1 VLEPDRDQ
9 LEMFADALL
18 RHASSDDGYVSVR
31 AFYEDDSG
39 KPFRISP
46 TSLKGGLKFLFEV
59 LEDDARRAA
68 QFPKS
73 VVFCPPLCT
82 FANKEQ
88 AREQDIFEGLAL
100 SVECDQHP
108 QQARQVLEALLGP
121 ATVVVKSG
129 GRWSNGNGEAEDKL
143 HLHWR
148 LARSA
153 QGADI
158 AKLKQAR
165 ILAARV
171 VGGDPSNAPI
181 NHPIRWPG
189 SWHRKAEPRLC
200 VIDTIN
206 ADIEVE
212 LEAALAILSKT
223 VPTTS
228 STDSSNTDTDHSTGS
243 DDWAAL
249 VGDIVSGRSYHAPL
263 VSLAARL
270 VGSNMHD
277 GTAVKLLR
285 GVMAASSSPRD
296 GRWHSRYGAIPRYV
310 NSARDKFTVEDTPQA
325 EPNKPLLVPYA
336 TTTFAGI
343 PCRQWLHAGHYIRG
357 QVVMT
362 VAPGGYGKTTLIIC
376 NALEMAVGRGL
387 IGPAPPTGPLRVAY
401 WNGEDPDDEIERR
414 IAAACLRYEINP
426 TGLHKQLFLGSRLT
440 GRRRIAEIDRN
451 GNVAFNTGM
460 LAEIE
465 RLVGALPI
473 DVVILDPLVAFHRV
487 PEGDNMAMEQ
497 VIKDG
502 LGEIATRTNCCIE
515 LSQHTRKS
523 SHGQHGELT
532 TDDSRGAG
540 AITNAARSVRV
551 LNRMSAEE
559 AQLPKISAEER
570 RLYLRVSR
578 DKANLIPATKA
589 TWFQL
594 VSIGLPNGDD
604 IRHGDQVQAIEAWDY
619 PQPFD
624 NVTTDDMRWA
634 RDAARQGSYR
644 HDPRS
649 ADWFGYPLAR
659 RLGLDPDADRKK
671 LNAILRTWFANG
683 VLALEIRKDG
693 IRHERQCV
701 VPGNWNEEPD
711 AD

>member
-1 VLEPDRDQ
+1 
-9 LEMFADALL
+9 M
-18 RHASSDDGYVSVR
+18 
-31 AFYEDDSG
+31 AFS
-39 KPFRISP
+39 
-46 TSLKGGLKFLFEV
+46 
-59 LEDDARRAA
+59 
-68 QFPKS
+68 
-73 VVFCPPLCT
+73 
-82 FANKEQ
+82 
-88 AREQDIFEGLAL
+88 
-100 SVECDQHP
+100 
-108 QQARQVLEALLGP
+108 
-121 ATVVVKSG
+121 
-129 GRWSNGNGEAEDKL
+129 
-143 HLHWR
+143 
-148 LARSA
+148 
-153 QGADI
+153 
-158 AKLKQAR
+158 
-165 ILAARV
+165 
-171 VGGDPSNAPI
+171 
-181 NHPIRWPG
+181 
-189 SWHRKAEPRLC
+189 
-200 VIDTIN
+200 
-206 ADIEVE
+206 
-212 LEAALAILSKT
+212 
-223 VPTTS
+223 
-228 STDSSNTDTDHSTGS
+228 
-243 DDWAAL
+243 
-249 VGDIVSGRSYHAPL
+249 
-263 VSLAARL
+263 
-270 VGSNMHD
+270 
-277 GTAVKLLR
+277 
-285 GVMAASSSPRD
+285 
-296 GRWHSRYGAIPRYV
+296 YGAISRYV

-325 EPNKPLLVPYA
+325 EPSKPLLVPYA

-387 IGPAPPTGPLRVAY
+387 IGPASPTGPLRVAY

-414 IAAACLRYEINP
+414 IAAACLRYDINP
-426 TGLHKQLFLGSRLT
+426 AALHGRLFLGSRLT

-465 RLVGALPI
+465 RLVGELHI

-523 SHGQHGELT
+523 SQGQRGELT

-559 AQLPKISAEER
+559 AQLPKIPAEER

-578 DKANLIPATKA
+578 DKANLMPATKA
-589 TWFQL
+589 TLFQL

-604 IRHGDQVQAIEAWDY
+604 TRHGDQVQAIEAWDY

-624 NVTTDDMRWA
+624 NVTTDDMRSA

-649 ADWFGYPLAR
+649 
-659 RLGLDPDADRKK
+659 PD
-671 LNAILRTWFANG
+671 
-683 VLALEIRKDG
+683 
-693 IRHERQCV
+693 
-701 VPGNWNEEPD
+701 
-711 AD
+711 